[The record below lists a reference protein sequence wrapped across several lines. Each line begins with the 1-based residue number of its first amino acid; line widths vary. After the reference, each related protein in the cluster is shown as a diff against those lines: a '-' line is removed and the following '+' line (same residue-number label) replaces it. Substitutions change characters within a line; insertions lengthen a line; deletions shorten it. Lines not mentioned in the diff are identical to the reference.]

1 MKNCYTIYILVFLL
15 IGFIIIGGII
25 KPGEGFFGQ
34 QVNVNYKGN
43 NLSYDRSIGIKKC
56 IKKCDSNASCVGI
69 VTDYSIG
76 NGPGRCWTKSAFA
89 NPSVRSNRWAM
100 SKY

>member
-15 IGFIIIGGII
+15 ISFIIIGGIN
-25 KPGEGFFGQ
+25 PGEGFFGQ

-43 NLSYDRSIGIKKC
+43 NISYDPSLNISEC

-76 NGPGRCWTKSAFA
+76 NGPGKCWTKSSFS
-89 NPSVRSNRWAM
+89 NPSIRNNRWAM